1 MMKKC
6 MLLLSLIGLG
16 LSACGLIKSTDVPLP
31 VEAPVLKPTLSL
43 PRPKTILS
51 AIEIQHEPG
60 PDAVWNFGQSIALE
74 EGVFAVG
81 APEWGDGPGKSGEI
95 FVYEQEGQDWV
106 EKEQL
111 FAADH
116 DDGFQYEQQLGYSVA
131 MENGWLFGGA
141 PFADDPEA
149 GDNTGAVYVFR
160 EGPQGW
166 GQVAR
171 LASAKPVANANFGSS
186 LAISGD
192 WLAIRE
198 GYENGRLYLFSL
210 EGDTWSQ
217 QARLEM
223 APEEGY
229 QLYPSSFDLYG
240 DTLAINVQ
248 YRKGEAE
255 NTQAFSRV
263 FLYELQD
270 GSWNQTLVFPFG
282 DPTSNGGNLSSAG
295 PIALDGSQTQA
306 SRMAL
311 VSYSGSG
318 SIGSSI
324 VMIYERGTSGWEP
337 KDILTAPDSQPW
349 DGFGASVSLEGDL
362 LLVGATGANEDS
374 YWDGVAYLFEYYD
387 SRWVEQLRLA
397 PPEDGGFGDFFGSS
411 VAIKGSTF
419 LISAPNEFGHAV
431 YVYDI
436 ATQ

>member
-16 LSACGLIKSTDVPLP
+16 LSACGLIKTTDVPLP
-31 VEAPVLKPTLSL
+31 AEAPVLKPTLPL
-43 PRPKTILS
+43 PKAKTVRS

-74 EGVFAVG
+74 GGVFAVG

-95 FVYEQEGQDWV
+95 FVYEQQGQDWV

-116 DDGFQYEQQLGYSVA
+116 DDGFQYEQQLGSSVA

-141 PFADDPEA
+141 PYADDPKA

-160 EGPQGW
+160 EGSQGW

-171 LASAKPVANANFGSS
+171 LVSAEPAANANFGNS

-192 WLAIRE
+192 WLAVSD

-210 EGDTWSQ
+210 EGDAWRQ
-217 QARLEM
+217 RARLEM

-229 QLYPSSFDLYG
+229 KNYLRWFDLYG

-248 YRKGEAE
+248 YTKGENE

-263 FLYELQD
+263 SLYELQE
-270 GSWNQTLVFPFG
+270 GSWRQISILPFG

-295 PIALDGSQTQA
+295 PIALDGSQMQA

-311 VSYSGSG
+311 VKYSGSNPY
-318 SIGSSI
+318 GSSA
-324 VMIYERGTSGWEP
+324 VMIYERGAAGWEP
-337 KDILTAPDSQPW
+337 KASLTAPDSQFW
-349 DGFGASVSLEGDL
+349 DGFGGSVSLEGDL
-362 LLVGATGANEDS
+362 LLVGASGANEDS
-374 YWDGVAYLFEYYD
+374 YWDGVAYVFEYYD
-387 SRWVEQLRLA
+387 GRWVEQLRLA

-411 VAIKGSTF
+411 VAIKGSRL

-436 ATQ
+436 AAQ